1 MLSEKEIKEFKED
14 GFTDEEIEMISDAF
28 ALKQTI
34 DMIPEDIESFAK
46 EYEQKVTA
54 SENQGM
60 AGFFELAKKDPEFFQ
75 KMIALDIALA
85 EETEKQELKPEE
97 ETIVTE
103 LSGEDYKT
111 ANSNFAETILSLS
124 DSDRK
129 EFLKL
134 IANIT
139 PEQKADIVS
148 RLIKK

>member
-1 MLSEKEIKEFKED
+1 MFSEEEIREFKED
-14 GFTDEEIEMISDAF
+14 GFTDEEIEAIADAF

-46 EYEQKVTA
+46 EYQEKITA

-60 AGFFELAKKDPEFFQ
+60 LGFFELAKKDPEFFQ

-85 EETEKQELKPEE
+85 GETEKQEIKQEE
-97 ETIVTE
+97 KSLESQLSDADYETA
-103 LSGEDYKT
+103 K
-111 ANSNFAETILSLS
+111 SNFAETILSLS

-129 EFLKL
+129 EFMKL

-139 PEQKADIVS
+139 PEQKADIVA
-148 RLIKK
+148 RLLKK

>member
-85 EETEKQELKPEE
+85 EETEKQENECPNKK
-97 ETIVTE
+97 
-103 LSGEDYKT
+103 EDCK
-111 ANSNFAETILSLS
+111 
-124 DSDRK
+124 K
-129 EFLKL
+129 EGKGKCRFRYMLPTCRRSVQCKARSFLGICYSKS
-134 IANIT
+134 
-139 PEQKADIVS
+139 S
-148 RLIKK
+148 RCRC